1 MTLYLQ
7 EGNNILNV
15 IVKDGDYLQLCDLSS
30 IGDYNNDFNSDF
42 LIDYDI
48 TYNYLLSL
56 KHSGSNDFYYCYIYD
71 DNISSKYMRFQISVT
86 GSSTASTTY
95 SVIPNLPELKGQWAY
110 KIYPNTEFNYN
121 TLVDPLDSGIMYIN

>member
-1 MTLYLQ
+1 MTLYLE

-15 IVKDGDYLQLCDLSS
+15 LVKDGEFLQLCDPS
-30 IGDYNNDFNSDF
+30 GGDFNSDF
-42 LIDYDI
+42 NNDFFIQYEV

-56 KHSGSNDFYYCYIYD
+56 KHSGSTDFYYCYIYD

-95 SVIPNLPELKGQWAY
+95 SVIPNLPELKGQWSY
-110 KIYPNTEFNYN
+110 KIYPNTDFNYN
-121 TLVDPLDSGIMYIN
+121 TMVDPLDSGIMYIN